1 MPLFSTAGYVIGRIV
16 WVIFVRI
23 AVLFP
28 WVFTGIAAAAAR
40 GEGVGTV
47 AIFAD
52 ANVPIRVDRYIIAPV
67 PTWGGS

>member
-28 WVFTGIAAAAAR
+28 WVFTGIAAAAWR
-40 GEGVGTV
+40 RGVGTV
-47 AIFAD
+47 TIFAD
-52 ANVPIRVDRYIIAPV
+52 ANVPIIVHCYIIAPV